1 MATPPPPPTGKT
13 SRTVALSRLA
23 PPRRSGYLAL
33 LVSLA
38 ILVFFFVLSMLMC
51 TGIEAAS
58 ALLTSPFLAIGSA
71 LSAILFGIPYLVL
84 ILWLDRNE
92 KEPWHLV
99 AIAFLWGA
107 FPATA
112 ISGLFNG
119 INGAIFGAVAADPA
133 MASQLTA
140 SISAPFVEELAK
152 GVALVLLYLFFH
164 KDFDNV
170 LDGIIYGAI
179 VGLGFAVY
187 ENFTYY
193 VNSGSLCGAAVLTYV
208 RGILSGVATHVTFT
222 GITGLGFGIFRS
234 MRHGCAR
241 WLIPPA
247 FLCAAMAV
255 HFSWNTFTNWFMT
268 EDALL
273 DLAVGL
279 PLAVVVLQVP
289 FVIFLV
295 SVAGI
300 TLLTEN
306 RNIRRYLADEGPPV
320 LCESELKRLVPAH
333 RRSLHSM
340 GLCLTLQWGR
350 LWRVRKRNH
359 LLVKLAFERWH
370 MDKED
375 KAGDEAQAHHHAV
388 RVMRIRKQLKA
399 LPLE

>member
-1 MATPPPPPTGKT
+1 MSPPPPPTGRVAR
-13 SRTVALSRLA
+13 RTAALSLIA
-23 PPRRSGYLAL
+23 PPRRSGHKAL

-58 ALLTSPFLAIGSA
+58 ALLTSPFLAVGSA
-71 LSAILFGIPYLVL
+71 LSAVLFGIPYLVL

-92 KEPWHLV
+92 KEPAHLV

-112 ISGLFNG
+112 ISGVFNG
-119 INGAIFGAVAADPA
+119 INGAIFGAVSADPA

-193 VNSGSLCGAAVLTYV
+193 VNSGSLCGAALLTYV

-222 GITGLGFGIFRS
+222 GITGLGFGLFRAQ
-234 MRHGCAR
+234 RGGCAR
-241 WLIPPA
+241 WLLPPT
-247 FLCAAMAV
+247 FLGGAMAV

-268 EDALL
+268 EDVLM
-273 DLAVGL
+273 DLFVGL
-279 PLAVVVLQVP
+279 PLAVVVLQLP
-289 FVIFLV
+289 FVLFLIA
-295 SVAGI
+295 VASI
-300 TLLTEN
+300 ALLSEN
-306 RNIRRYLADEGPPV
+306 RNIRRYLAEERPPV
-320 LCESELKRLVPAH
+320 LYEDELRRLVPAH
-333 RRSLHSM
+333 RRSLHSI
-340 GLCLTLQWGR
+340 GLFFTFQWWR

-375 KAGDEAQAHHHAV
+375 LAGDETQAHHHAL
-388 RVMRIRKQLKA
+388 RVMRIRKRLAA